1 MRVTAKEVLFATT
14 AALALGLA
22 AGAGRAQEKFASS
35 SVSTIVPFSRGG
47 GTDMFARH
55 WVDEIVANLPGS
67 PQAKFL
73 NVVGGGSTNGAN
85 RFVREARR
93 DGSMLLAVSAST
105 VLPFLFADRRVDY
118 DPNDWQALLI
128 EPTGGVVYA
137 SPQVV
142 EEDAGV
148 FRLKRSR
155 PIRMQVQ
162 GATQLGMIAVLA
174 MEILQQDVEV
184 EFGSSGA
191 KANFRSFRDGL
202 IDIDMQ
208 TTRSF
213 ESSVA
218 ALVEQGR
225 AVPLFSFGR
234 LDDSGQVVRDRAF
247 PDIPTFQEYYMR
259 LHGALPSGAS
269 YEMYLKLFKA
279 GFPVQKALVVPSRT
293 RPEVL
298 AAYAAAIARASRR
311 MPSADLMQGEKARR
325 RFQETAS
332 LFTDEDRS
340 WYSKWVK
347 ERFNIRL

>member
-1 MRVTAKEVLFATT
+1 MRISEKEVLFVMT

-22 AGAGRAQEKFASS
+22 AARAQEKFASS

-55 WVDEIVANLPGS
+55 WMDEIVANLPGS

-85 RFVREARR
+85 RFMREARR
-93 DGSMLLAVSAST
+93 DGAMLLAVSAST
-105 VLPFLFADRRVDY
+105 VLPFLFSDRRVDY
-118 DPNDWQALLI
+118 DLNDWQALLV

-137 SPQVV
+137 SPQAV
-142 EEDAGV
+142 EDVGGV
-148 FRLKRSR
+148 FRLKPERR
-155 PIRMQVQ
+155 IRMQVQ

-174 MEILQQDVEV
+174 MEILQQNVGV

-202 IDIDMQ
+202 IDVDMQ

-213 ESSVA
+213 QSSVA
-218 ALVEQGR
+218 ELVEQGK

-234 LDDSGQVVRDRAF
+234 LDASGQVARDLSF
-247 PDIPTFQEYYMR
+247 PDIPTFQEYYER
-259 LHGALPSGAS
+259 LYAAPPSGAS

-279 GFPVQKALVVPSRT
+279 GFPVQKALVVPART
-293 RPEVL
+293 KPEVL
-298 AAYAAAIARASRR
+298 AAYADAIARASRKFAG
-311 MPSADLMQGEKARR
+311 SNLMQGESARR

-332 LFTDEDRS
+332 LFTDEDRK

-347 ERFNIRL
+347 TRFNIRL